1 MKVPNPTTANN
12 QPGTV
17 MKHCQ
22 RHNTIRRSYL
32 EITTQ
37 SGCRRQIIKQIILT
51 SASTSKLAVSLY
63 FGVKAEHSCT
73 IFPFVMILSKEDLKR
88 IVRFFSSIHK
98 PQTFWTNKKREWFQ
112 FCWSLLCNIR
122 AGVIIYQLDGVVRTA
137 PIHKKGKNKSSWTKR
152 WWWRDAQGTS
162 QQTNKQH

>member
-1 MKVPNPTTANN
+1 MKLPYPTTANN

-22 RHNTIRRSYL
+22 RHNTIRRLYL

-37 SGCRRQIIKQIILT
+37 GGLQKADHQADHFNVSVNIKIGRII
-51 SASTSKLAVSLY
+51 
-63 FGVKAEHSCT
+63 GVKAEHNCT

-112 FCWSLLCNIR
+112 FCWSVLCNIR

-152 WWWRDAQGTS
+152 WWWRDAQRKS